1 MALLSLFKNRDC
13 NKLVLEESNQETEL
27 RVDIASL
34 TMADLGIFIQKVFET
49 NLNLRTTFKIDM
61 TKVHLLF

>member
-34 TMADLGIFIQKVFET
+34 TMTDFGNFYPKSFWDKSQFLVCTIVMCKKSE
-49 NLNLRTTFKIDM
+49 K
-61 TKVHLLF
+61 K